1 MLQILIFAVCGVMIG
16 LGYCGMMLARIE
28 SKDKPV
34 PSNGAAIFLIMICLA
49 VVIIIFSIN
58 QAQSM

>member
-28 SKDKPV
+28 SKGKPV

-49 VVIIIFSIN
+49 IVIVILSISE
-58 QAQSM
+58 AQNL